1 MGMTTRE
8 QTCCF
13 TGHRDIPSTQRRVLV
28 ENLEET
34 VRQLIGR
41 GIRYF
46 GAGGALGFD
55 TLAAQTVL
63 GLLGEFPH
71 IRLILVLPCP
81 DQTRGWREA
90 DVAEY
95 ERIKAAAHKVVYTAD
110 RYTPGCMHKRN
121 RHLVDH
127 SGVCVAWCTRDTG
140 GTAYT
145 VNYARQQGLEVRL
158 LNP

>member
-1 MGMTTRE
+1 MTMRE

-13 TGHRDIPSTQRRVLV
+13 TGHRHIPSTQRRALV

-34 VRQLIGR
+34 VRQLIDR

-55 TLAAQTVL
+55 TLAARMVL
-63 GLLGEFPH
+63 GLAGEFPH

-95 ERIKAAAHKVVYTAD
+95 ERIKAERFDFRPAWYRFEITYAPRRNGYT
-110 RYTPGCMHKRN
+110 
-121 RHLVDH
+121 
-127 SGVCVAWCTRDTG
+127 DTG
-140 GTAYT
+140 IF
-145 VNYARQQGLEVRL
+145 LK
-158 LNP
+158 

>member
-1 MGMTTRE
+1 MRQNSSFAPAYTGEKGGLGMTMRE

-55 TLAAQTVL
+55 TLAAQTLL
-63 GLLGEFPH
+63 GLLGDKISVSVP
-71 IRLILVLPCP
+71 
-81 DQTRGWREA
+81 A
-90 DVAEY
+90 
-95 ERIKAAAHKVVYTAD
+95 
-110 RYTPGCMHKRN
+110 
-121 RHLVDH
+121 
-127 SGVCVAWCTRDTG
+127 
-140 GTAYT
+140 
-145 VNYARQQGLEVRL
+145 
-158 LNP
+158 